1 MANDKT
7 LHGTPFGFDEAAK
20 KGTIELSLTM
30 QGSQLVFAM
39 KSIAGDDLLK
49 VVDGQTCL
57 AIYEK
62 TIASFVLNKS
72 TDWSLN
78 AKSGIM
84 DFKDPLDWQFYTLTY
99 NPAESPLRSFTL
111 HCRPTGKPTTDPQD
125 HPFNLFVLFPQ
136 PGAGSLPLPVTI
148 DPDVKNPPP
157 GPG

>member
-1 MANDKT
+1 MPNDT
-7 LHGTPFGFDEAAK
+7 SLHGTPFSFDEAAK

-30 QGSQLVFAM
+30 PGGQLVFAM
-39 KSIAGDDLLK
+39 TSTGGDNLLK

-72 TDWSLN
+72 TDWSLD

-84 DFKDPLDWQFYTLTY
+84 EFKNPLDWQFYTLTY
-99 NPAESPLRSFTL
+99 NPAEKPLRSFTL
-111 HCRPTGKPTTDPQD
+111 HARPTGKPISDPQN
-125 HPFNLFVLFPQ
+125 HPFNLFVLCPQ
-136 PGAGSLPLPVTI
+136 PGGAQPLPITI

-157 GPG
+157 IPP